1 MLQPEITSVGISSTV
16 TLSIFVLHELFFF
29 SWTRKQFH
37 SKYLIVLFL
46 LQICGS
52 GGHSAYSEEII
63 TLFINKAGCDGRP
76 GSQLG
81 EDLCG
86 VCGGYNDCEDCSG
99 KLNGGMIS
107 ELEKKITIFK
117 LILVSLILTHVYW
130 PYIVHVC
137 LFFVS
142 QNLQNW
148 DKYIHSLFVIFKV
161 SNSKQYWIHFLLIV
175 LA

>member
-1 MLQPEITSVGISSTV
+1 MLYADYITFYLICLCFNCRNHCCGDKFNSY
-16 TLSIFVLHELFFF
+16 TLHICS
-29 SWTRKQFH
+29 SWTVFFLLFEPEN
-37 SKYLIVLFL
+37 SFIINKYLIVLFL

-63 TLFINKAGCDGRP
+63 TLFISKAGCDGRP

-107 ELEKKITIFK
+107 ESEKNHHFQIYT
-117 LILVSLILTHVYW
+117 LVGLILTRVNW
-130 PYIVHVC
+130 PYTSIVC

-148 DKYIHSLFVIFKV
+148 GKYVHSF
-161 SNSKQYWIHFLLIV
+161 FLC
-175 LA
+175 

>member
-1 MLQPEITSVGISSTV
+1 MVYSWTNCLHNYNDVCRLDNFLFNLPMLQ
-16 TLSIFVLHELFFF
+16 LQQLHSPYLFFMNCF
-29 SWTRKQFH
+29 FLLFEPENSFIINE
-37 SKYLIVLFL
+37 YLIVLFL

-107 ELEKKITIFK
+107 ESEKKSPFSDLPSSALFLHMLTDH
-117 LILVSLILTHVYW
+117 ILV
-130 PYIVHVC
+130 
-137 LFFVS
+137 
-142 QNLQNW
+142 
-148 DKYIHSLFVIFKV
+148 
-161 SNSKQYWIHFLLIV
+161 
-175 LA
+175 

>member
-1 MLQPEITSVGISSTV
+1 MGISSTV

-29 SWTRKQFH
+29 LLFEPENSFIINR
-37 SKYLIVLFL
+37 YLIVLFL

-63 TLFINKAGCDGRP
+63 TLFINKAGCDGHP

-99 KLNGGMIS
+99 KLNGGLIS
-107 ELEKKITIFK
+107 ESEKKSPFSDLPSSALFLHMLTDH
-117 LILVSLILTHVYW
+117 ILV
-130 PYIVHVC
+130 
-137 LFFVS
+137 
-142 QNLQNW
+142 
-148 DKYIHSLFVIFKV
+148 
-161 SNSKQYWIHFLLIV
+161 
-175 LA
+175 

>member
-1 MLQPEITSVGISSTV
+1 MYADYITLYFAYASTAEITVVGISSTV

-29 SWTRKQFH
+29 LLFEPENSFIIN
-37 SKYLIVLFL
+37 KYLIVLFL

-99 KLNGGMIS
+99 KLNGGLIS
-107 ELEKKITIFK
+107 ESEKKSPFSDLPSSALFLHMLTDH
-117 LILVSLILTHVYW
+117 ILV
-130 PYIVHVC
+130 
-137 LFFVS
+137 
-142 QNLQNW
+142 
-148 DKYIHSLFVIFKV
+148 
-161 SNSKQYWIHFLLIV
+161 
-175 LA
+175 

>member
-1 MLQPEITSVGISSTV
+1 MLQLLKSLLWGFKFNSYTLHICSSWTG
-16 TLSIFVLHELFFF
+16 FFF
-29 SWTRKQFH
+29 LLFEPENSFIIN
-37 SKYLIVLFL
+37 KYLIVLFL

-107 ELEKKITIFK
+107 ESGKKITIFRFT
-117 LILVSLILTHVYW
+117 LVGLILTHVNW
-130 PYIVHVC
+130 PYTGIVC

-148 DKYIHSLFVIFKV
+148 GKYVHSF
-161 SNSKQYWIHFLLIV
+161 FLC
-175 LA
+175 

>member
-1 MLQPEITSVGISSTV
+1 MYADYITLYFAYASTAEITAVGIQV
-16 TLSIFVLHELFFF
+16 QQLHSPYLFFMNWVF
-29 SWTRKQFH
+29 FLLFEPENSFIINR
-37 SKYLIVLFL
+37 YLIVLFL

-99 KLNGGMIS
+99 KLNGGLIS
-107 ELEKKITIFK
+107 ESEKKSPFSDLPSSALFLHMLTDH
-117 LILVSLILTHVYW
+117 ILV
-130 PYIVHVC
+130 
-137 LFFVS
+137 
-142 QNLQNW
+142 
-148 DKYIHSLFVIFKV
+148 
-161 SNSKQYWIHFLLIV
+161 
-175 LA
+175 